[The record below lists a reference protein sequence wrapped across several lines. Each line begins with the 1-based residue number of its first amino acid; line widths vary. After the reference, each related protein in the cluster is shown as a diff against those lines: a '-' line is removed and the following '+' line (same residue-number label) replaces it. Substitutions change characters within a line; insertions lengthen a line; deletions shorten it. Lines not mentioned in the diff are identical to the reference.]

1 MSQVFKSPAAYVQG
15 QGVTREIGT
24 HDEGLDEE
32 ALLLA
37 DEVVLKI
44 LEDCVLTSLRDAGL
58 GATSVEFNRETSR
71 RRSLEK
77 ARPRAR
83 VGVDLERPH
92 RDSDLRG
99 PRPRRPRP
107 LEILA
112 PRVLQTD
119 ADAPRCRPRG
129 FHLRARGRPPR
140 ERPRT
145 RLLLVVSEHHLYP
158 ERLTGRHPV

>member
-58 GATSVEFNRETSR
+58 GATSVEFNRETPR

-83 VGVDLERPH
+83 VGVDRERPH
-92 RDSDLRG
+92 RDSNL
-99 PRPRRPRP
+99 
-107 LEILA
+107 
-112 PRVLQTD
+112 
-119 ADAPRCRPRG
+119 
-129 FHLRARGRPPR
+129 
-140 ERPRT
+140 
-145 RLLLVVSEHHLYP
+145 
-158 ERLTGRHPV
+158 